1 MTKAGACNWDA
12 RWRVSFPMIESTLSS
27 LDVPSDFCPD
37 GSRMANVPR
46 LPAPEFVLTVAS
58 RPGEGVAAVFSRLA
72 TALRERDATV
82 LKLIVFG
89 SLTAHEEGVKMMR
102 RHLGAIDWPVT
113 WVEGASCDGSPL
125 AGVQA
130 FAIAGADLQRVMVNG
145 KVVGSVFEDGG
156 ARHCLLGGLGPT
168 DPTQPRATQASQAFE
183 NLETALGQADF
194 TLADVARTWFFND
207 DILAWYG
214 DFNRVR
220 TTHYART
227 LFHTGSLPAS
237 TGVEGYNP
245 AGAACVIG
253 AWAVQPL
260 NGATR
265 VAEVESPLQCPAPA
279 YGSSFSRA
287 MEIASGG
294 RRRVLISG
302 TASIAPGGETLWPG
316 DTRKQIEQTMEVIAA
331 ILRAREMNFSDVVRA
346 TAYFK
351 HRTDMGLFEKWR
363 QANGLQTMPYVP
375 VHCDICRDDLLFEL
389 ELDAGRA
396 NE

>member
-1 MTKAGACNWDA
+1 VAG
-12 RWRVSFPMIESTLSS
+12 RVSFSMLESMLSP
-27 LDVPSDFCPD
+27 LNAPPEFCPD
-37 GSRMANVPR
+37 GPRTVYSPR
-46 LPAPEFVLTVAS
+46 LPGHEFVLTVAS
-58 RPGEGVAAVFSRLA
+58 RAGEGIAPVFSRLA
-72 TALRERDATV
+72 AALRERDATV
-82 LKLIVFG
+82 LKLMVYG
-89 SLTAHEEGVKMMR
+89 SRAAHEEGVKMMR
-102 RHLGAIDWPVT
+102 RYLGAIDWPVT
-113 WVEGASCDGSPL
+113 WVEGASCEGSPL

-130 FAIAGADLQRVMVNG
+130 FAIAGADLQRVVLNG
-145 KVVGSVFEDGG
+145 RVVASVFEDGG

-168 DPTQPRATQASQAFE
+168 DPTQPRATQACQTFE
-183 NLETALGQADF
+183 NLATALGQAGF
-194 TLADVARTWFFND
+194 TLADVARTWFYND

-220 TTHYART
+220 TAHYART

-237 TGVEGYNP
+237 TGVEGSNP
-245 AGAACVIG
+245 ADAALVMG

-260 NGATR
+260 DNATR

-294 RRRVLISG
+294 SRRVLISG

-316 DTRKQIEQTMEVIAA
+316 DTRKQIELTMEVVAA
-331 ILRAREMNFSDVVRA
+331 ILRSREMNLGDVTRA

-351 HRTDMGLFEKWR
+351 HPADAELFAKWLEKR
-363 QANGLQTMPYVP
+363 ELQTMPYVP

-389 ELDAGRA
+389 ELDAGRVD
-396 NE
+396 E